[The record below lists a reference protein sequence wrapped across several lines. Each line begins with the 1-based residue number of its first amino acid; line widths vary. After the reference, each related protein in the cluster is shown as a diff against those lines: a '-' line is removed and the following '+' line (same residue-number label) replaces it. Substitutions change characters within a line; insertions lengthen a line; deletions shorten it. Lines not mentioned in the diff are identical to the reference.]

1 MPFSEFQNGNAGLAL
16 PTFQLQSQDAF
27 ASLMERA
34 QRMKISQE
42 DFKLKQE
49 SHAANL
55 VTSALQQDQYR
66 ADISIK
72 QATLRET
79 ERSTRELADI
89 RSAYSQLAPT
99 IDQSL
104 KAIQDNIDPYE
115 QRRMMAQ
122 LVAKTSRFS
131 QDPNLKGILDRQ
143 MDATAKLIDANEAS
157 KVSEHRETNQY
168 ATDEATARAKFPGQG
183 LRVVTRPGPNP
194 GSPPVTFYLP
204 TGKPDPQKEATALGW
219 LAMARDEK
227 ELNEVLAR
235 PEVNEMFQVPAS
247 AVREA
252 FKNRRDLFTKETQ
265 AADEIGV
272 KRQTANAANAPKPI
286 PVTLLESTEKMK
298 RAYNDL
304 QGIKD
309 TFDTDPNMKG
319 PFVGF
324 VREFNPYDLS
334 AQELRARITAAVP
347 NLARGVF
354 GEVGVLTDAD
364 IANYKRLL
372 PTTRNTDEAAE
383 ILFQFLSKKLET
395 VYDDRLVVLEK
406 QGYNTAGFQKNK
418 KPRTAVNG
426 SAAQRIINGGTPV
439 K

>member
-89 RSAYSQLAPT
+89 RSAYSELAPT

-115 QRRMMAQ
+115 QRRMMSQ

-157 KVSEHRETNQY
+157 KVSEHLQTNQY

-183 LRVVTRPGPNP
+183 FRVVTRPGPIP
-194 GSPPVTFYLP
+194 GSPPVTLYLP
-204 TGKPDPQKEATALGW
+204 TGKPDPQREAVALGW
-219 LAMARDEK
+219 LSMARNED
-227 ELNEVLAR
+227 ELNEVMKR

-247 AVREA
+247 KVREA
-252 FKNRRDLFTKETQ
+252 FINRRDLFTQESQKDE
-265 AADEIGV
+265 EIGA
-272 KRQTANAANAPKPI
+272 RRDAANKQDKI
-286 PVTLLESTEKMK
+286 PQALFESTEKI
-298 RAYNDL
+298 RNSRDSL
-304 QGIKD
+304 QSIKATYD
-309 TFDTDPNMKG
+309 SDPNMKG
-319 PFVGF
+319 PFVGLL
-324 VREFNPYDLS
+324 RQYNPYDVDAKILA
-334 AQELRARITAAVP
+334 AQITAAVP
-347 NLARGVF
+347 TLARGVF
-354 GEVGVLTDAD
+354 GEVGVLTDKD
-364 IANYKRLL
+364 VENYKSLL
-372 PTTRNTDEAAE
+372 PTTRNTEEAAK
-383 ILFQFLSKKLET
+383 ILFEFLSTKLEK
-395 VYDDRLVVLEK
+395 VYETRIETLK
-406 QGYNTAGFQKNK
+406 AQGYSVRGFETNK
-418 KPRTAVNG
+418 KPRTPVNG
-426 SAAQRIINGGTPV
+426 SAAQRIINGGNTGP
-439 K
+439 